1 MASRVFIPDTEHSE
15 VLIVA
20 AIRFV
25 LAISGLAIT
34 YIDPPQ
40 QRDLL
45 NHIYTVLWLY
55 CIYGAAVYLLAV
67 RDNELLETVLPWA
80 HWIDVGWYSV
90 LVALSHGTSSIFF
103 FGFFFA
109 LIVASFRWGFVAG
122 LRVALISALLF
133 TITGVWSFYTE
144 PDFELNR
151 FMLRPT
157 YLLVLGYMIAYWGE
171 LELTFKRR
179 IALLKEVSTF
189 SNPRFGIDRTIGW
202 LMERLRGFFGA
213 DDCLIVT
220 MATESP
226 EHRLYRTD
234 SHDPE
239 LAARAQ
245 TIPADLA
252 EQLLVL
258 PREQA
263 LVYNGRPHFWQ
274 RLTPNTMNRETAQFL
289 AENQDLIERLAARLD
304 AKAFVSVPV
313 RYRNDIYARLFVM
326 KRQRGS
332 FRYSDA
338 DFLLQVAEQVTPVI
352 DNIRLVDR
360 LASDAAEDE
369 RKKIARDLHDS
380 VIQPYIGLQM
390 GIAAVRQKA
399 VSGQANIV
407 QELDK
412 LIELTGDGIADLR
425 GYVHGLRGSGGRES
439 NLVPS
444 VKRFAAKFANA
455 TGINVNIEA
464 KPDMHFN
471 DRLAAEVFQMVAE
484 GLSNIRRHTRATNAN
499 IVLRRH
505 RDHLI
510 LRIENDTE
518 AGVAA
523 VSFKPR
529 SLTER
534 ATALG
539 GRARVEQ
546 NDGTC
551 SAVVIEIPL

>member
-15 VLIVA
+15 ILIIA
-20 AIRFV
+20 GIRFV
-25 LAISGLAIT
+25 LAFSALLIT
-34 YIDPPQ
+34 LIDPPQ
-40 QRDLL
+40 QRELL
-45 NHIYTVLWLY
+45 DQIYTLLGLY
-55 CIYGAAVYLLAV
+55 CIYGATVYTLAV
-67 RDNELLETVLPWA
+67 RDSELLETVLPWA
-80 HWIDVGWYSV
+80 HWIDVGWYSI

-109 LIVASFRWGFVAG
+109 LLVASFRWGFIAG
-122 LRVALISALLF
+122 LRVALVSALLF
-133 TITGVWSFYTE
+133 VIAGVWSFYTD
-144 PDFELNR
+144 PTFELNR
-151 FMLRPT
+151 FLLRPM
-157 YLLVLGYMIAYWGE
+157 YLVVLGYMISYWGE

-202 LMERLRGFFGA
+202 LMERLRSFFGA

-234 SHDPE
+234 PHDPE
-239 LAARAQ
+239 LAAHPQ

-258 PREQA
+258 PREQV
-263 LVYNGRPHFWQ
+263 LVYNGKPRLWQ

-289 AENQDLIERLAARLD
+289 AENQDLIERLASRLD
-304 AKAFVSVPV
+304 AKAFVTVPV
-313 RYRNDIYARLFVM
+313 RYRNDITARLFVV
-326 KRQRGS
+326 KRERGS
-332 FRYSDA
+332 FRHSDA
-338 DFLLQVAEQVTPVI
+338 DFLVQVAEQVTPVI

-369 RKKIARDLHDS
+369 RQKIARDLHDS

-399 VSGQANIV
+399 AAGQINIV

-444 VKRFAAKFANA
+444 VKRFAAKFASA
-455 TGINVNIEA
+455 TGINVSIEA

-484 GLSNIRRHTRATNAN
+484 GLSNIRRHTRATSAN

-510 LRIENDTE
+510 LRIENDTHGAE
-518 AGVAA
+518 AIT
-523 VSFKPR
+523 FKPR

-546 NDGTC
+546 HDGAS

>member
-15 VLIVA
+15 ILIIA
-20 AIRFV
+20 GIRFV
-25 LAISGLAIT
+25 LAFSALLIT
-34 YIDPPQ
+34 LIDPPQ
-40 QRDLL
+40 QRELL
-45 NHIYTVLWLY
+45 NQIYTVLGLY
-55 CIYGAAVYLLAV
+55 CSYGVTVYMLAI
-67 RDNELLETVLPWA
+67 RDSELLETVLPWA

-90 LVALSHGTSSIFF
+90 LVTLSHGTSSIFF

-109 LIVASFRWGFVAG
+109 LLVASFRWGFIAG
-122 LRVALISALLF
+122 LRVALVSALLF
-133 TITGVWSFYTE
+133 VIAGLWSAYSDPT
-144 PDFELNR
+144 FELNR

-157 YLLVLGYMIAYWGE
+157 YLVVLGYMISYWGE

-179 IALLKEVSTF
+179 IGLLKEVSTF

-202 LMERLRGFFGA
+202 LMERLRSFFGA
-213 DDCLIVT
+213 NDCLIVT

-234 SHDPE
+234 PHDPE
-239 LAARAQ
+239 LAAHAQ

-258 PREQA
+258 PREQV
-263 LVYNGRPHFWQ
+263 LVYNGKPRFWQ

-289 AENQDLIERLAARLD
+289 AENQDLIERLASRLD
-304 AKAFVSVPV
+304 AKAFVTVPV
-313 RYRNDIYARLFVM
+313 RYRNDIYARLFIV
-326 KRQRGS
+326 KRERGS
-332 FRYSDA
+332 FRHSDA

-369 RKKIARDLHDS
+369 RQKIARDLHDS

-399 VSGQANIV
+399 TSGQINIV

-439 NLVPS
+439 HLVPS

-455 TGINVNIEA
+455 TGINVSIEA

-484 GLSNIRRHTRATNAN
+484 GLSNIRRHTRATSAN

-510 LRIENDTE
+510 LRIENDTAGTE
-518 AGVAA
+518 AIT
-523 VSFKPR
+523 FKPR

>member
-15 VLIVA
+15 ILIVA
-20 AIRFV
+20 GIRFV
-25 LAISGLAIT
+25 LAFSGLLIT
-34 YIDPPQ
+34 LIDPPQ

-45 NHIYTVLWLY
+45 NHIYTVLGLY
-55 CIYGAAVYLLAV
+55 CIYGAAVYALAV
-67 RDNELLETVLPWA
+67 RDSELLETVLPWA
-80 HWIDVGWYSV
+80 HWIDVGWYSI
-90 LVALSHGTSSIFF
+90 LIALSHGTSSIFF

-109 LIVASFRWGFVAG
+109 LLVASFRWGFIAG
-122 LRVALISALLF
+122 LRVAIISALLF
-133 TITGVWSFYTE
+133 TIAGLWSFYTE
-144 PDFELNR
+144 PNFELNR

-157 YLLVLGYMIAYWGE
+157 YLVVLGYMISYWGE

-202 LMERLRGFFGA
+202 LMERLRSFFGA

-234 SHDPE
+234 PHDPE
-239 LAARAQ
+239 LAAHAQ
-245 TIPADLA
+245 VIPADLA

-289 AENQDLIERLAARLD
+289 AENQELIERLASRLD
-304 AKAFVSVPV
+304 AKAFVTVPV
-313 RYRNDIYARLFVM
+313 RYRNNITARLFVV
-326 KRQRGS
+326 KRERGS
-332 FRYSDA
+332 FRHSDA
-338 DFLLQVAEQVTPVI
+338 DFLMQVAEQVTPVI

-369 RKKIARDLHDS
+369 RQKIARDLHDS

-390 GIAAVRQKA
+390 GIAAVRRKA
-399 VSGQANIV
+399 ASGQVNIV

-444 VKRFAAKFANA
+444 VKRFAAKFASA
-455 TGINVNIEA
+455 TGINVSIEA
-464 KPDMHFN
+464 RPDMHFN

-484 GLSNIRRHTRATNAN
+484 GLSNIRRHTRATTAN

-505 RDHLI
+505 SDHLI
-510 LRIENDTE
+510 LRIENDTDGAE
-518 AGVAA
+518 T

-529 SLTER
+529 SLSER

>member
-1 MASRVFIPDTEHSE
+1 MVPKVCIPDTEHSE
-15 VLIVA
+15 ILITA

-25 LAISGLAIT
+25 LAFSGLLIT

-45 NHIYTVLWLY
+45 SHIYSVLGLY
-55 CIYGAAVYLLAV
+55 AFYSAGVYMLAV
-67 RDNELLETVLPWA
+67 KESHLLESLLPWA
-80 HWIDVGWYSV
+80 HWIDVGWYSI
-90 LVALSHGTSSIFF
+90 LIALSHGTSSIFF

-109 LIVASFRWGFVAG
+109 LLVASFRWGFIAG
-122 LRVALISALLF
+122 LRVALVSALLF
-133 TITGVWSFYTE
+133 TIVGLFSAYTE
-144 PDFELNR
+144 PNFELNR

-157 YLLVLGYMIAYWGE
+157 YLVVLGYMISYWGE
-171 LELTFKRR
+171 LEITFKHR

-202 LMERLRGFFGA
+202 LMERLRSFFDA
-213 DDCLIVT
+213 DDCLIIT
-220 MATESP
+220 LALESS

-234 SHDPE
+234 LHDPE
-239 LAARAQ
+239 SAARAQ
-245 TIPADLA
+245 AIPSDLA
-252 EQLLVL
+252 QQLLVL

-263 LVYNGRPHFWQ
+263 LVYNGKHRLWQ
-274 RLTPNTMNRETAQFL
+274 RLRPDAHNRETAQYL
-289 AENQDLIERLAARLD
+289 ADNQELIERLASQLD
-304 AKAFVSVPV
+304 AAAFVTVPV
-313 RYRNDIYARLFVM
+313 RYRNDIYARLFIL
-326 KRQRGS
+326 KRQGGS
-332 FRYSDA
+332 FRHSDA
-338 DFLLQVAEQVTPVI
+338 DFLVQVAEQVMPVI

-360 LASDAAEDE
+360 LASDAADE
-369 RKKIARDLHDS
+369 ERQKIARDLHDS

-399 VSGQANIV
+399 LTGQANIAY
-407 QELDK
+407 ELDK
-412 LIELTGDGIADLR
+412 LIELTGEGITDLR

-444 VKRFAAKFANA
+444 VKRFAAKFASA
-455 TGINVNIEA
+455 TGISVSIEA

-484 GLSNIRRHTRATNAN
+484 GLSNIRRHTRATSAN
-499 IVLRRH
+499 IVLTRH

-510 LRIENDTE
+510 LRIENDNQDGAE
-518 AGVAA
+518 AD
-523 VSFKPR
+523 SFKPR

>member
-1 MASRVFIPDTEHSE
+1 MGPTFIPDTEHSE
-15 VLIVA
+15 ILIIA

-25 LAISGLAIT
+25 LAFSGLLIT

-45 NHIYTVLWLY
+45 SYIYIVLWLY
-55 CIYGAAVYLLAV
+55 TLYSAGVYLLV
-67 RDNELLETVLPWA
+67 VKTSPLLGALLPWT
-80 HWIDVGWYSV
+80 HWIDVGWSST
-90 LVALSHGTSSIFF
+90 LVALTHGTSSIFF

-109 LIVASFRWGFVAG
+109 LLVASFRWGFVSG
-122 LRVALISALLF
+122 LRVALTSAVLF
-133 TITGVWSFYTE
+133 TIVGVFSFYTA
-144 PDFELNR
+144 PNFELNR
-151 FMLRPT
+151 FMIRPT
-157 YLLVLGYMIAYWGE
+157 YLLVLGYMISYWGE

-189 SNPRFGIDRTIGW
+189 SNPRFGINRTIGW
-202 LMERLRGFFGA
+202 LMERLRSFLAA

-220 MATESP
+220 LGLEGAG
-226 EHRLYRTD
+226 HQLFRTD
-234 SHDPE
+234 PHDSE
-239 LAARAQ
+239 AGARAQ
-245 TIPADLA
+245 PIPADLA

-258 PREQA
+258 PRAKA
-263 LVYNGRPHFWQ
+263 LVYNGKLRFWQ
-274 RLTPNTMNRETAQFL
+274 RLIPDTSSRESTQYL
-289 AENQDLIERLAARLD
+289 AENQAMIERLAVQLD
-304 AKAFVSVPV
+304 AHAFVSIPI
-313 RYRNDIYARLFVM
+313 RYRNEIYARLFVL
-326 KRQRGS
+326 KRQRGT
-332 FRYSDA
+332 FRQSDA

-360 LASDAAEDE
+360 LASDAAEEE
-369 RKKIARDLHDS
+369 RQKIARDLHDS

-399 VSGQANIV
+399 NNGQTNIAH
-407 QELDK
+407 ELDK
-412 LIELTGDGIADLR
+412 LIDLTGEGIADLR

-444 VKRFAAKFANA
+444 VKRFAAKFASA
-455 TGINVNIEA
+455 TGIDVKIQA

-484 GLSNIRRHTRATNAN
+484 GLSNIRRHTRATTAN
-499 IVLRRH
+499 VVLTRH
-505 RDHLI
+505 SDHLI
-510 LRIENDTE
+510 LRIENDSQDGP
-518 AGVAA
+518 A
-523 VSFKPR
+523 SFKPR

>member
-1 MASRVFIPDTEHSE
+1 MGPTFIPDTEHSE
-15 VLIVA
+15 ILIIA

-25 LAISGLAIT
+25 LAFSGLLIT

-45 NHIYTVLWLY
+45 SYIYIVLWLY
-55 CIYGAAVYLLAV
+55 TLYSAGVYLLV
-67 RDNELLETVLPWA
+67 VKTSPLLGTLLPWT
-80 HWIDVGWYSV
+80 HWIDVGWSST
-90 LVALSHGTSSIFF
+90 LVALTHGTSSIFF

-109 LIVASFRWGFVAG
+109 LLVASFRWGFVSG
-122 LRVALISALLF
+122 LRVALTSAVLF
-133 TITGVWSFYTE
+133 TIVGVYSFYTE
-144 PDFELNR
+144 PNFELNR
-151 FMLRPT
+151 FMIRPT
-157 YLLVLGYMIAYWGE
+157 YLVVLGYMISYWGE

-189 SNPRFGIDRTIGW
+189 SNPRFGINRTIGW
-202 LMERLRGFFGA
+202 LMERLRSFLAA

-220 MATESP
+220 QGLEGAG
-226 EHRLYRTD
+226 HQLFRTD
-234 SHDPE
+234 PHDPE
-239 LAARAQ
+239 AGARAQ
-245 TIPADLA
+245 PIPADLA

-258 PREQA
+258 PRSKA
-263 LVYNGRPHFWQ
+263 LVYNGKLRFWQ
-274 RLTPNTMNRETAQFL
+274 RLIPDTSSRESTQYL
-289 AENQDLIERLAARLD
+289 AENQAMIERIAAQLD
-304 AKAFVSVPV
+304 AHAFVSIPI
-313 RYRNDIYARLFVM
+313 RYRNEIYARLFVL
-326 KRQRGS
+326 KRQRGT
-332 FRYSDA
+332 FRQSDA

-369 RKKIARDLHDS
+369 RQKIARDLHDS

-399 VSGQANIV
+399 NNGQTNIA

-412 LIELTGDGIADLR
+412 LIELTGEGIADLR

-444 VKRFAAKFANA
+444 VKRFAAKFASA
-455 TGINVNIEA
+455 TGIDVKIQA

-484 GLSNIRRHTRATNAN
+484 GLSNIRRHTRATTAN
-499 IVLRRH
+499 IMLTRH
-505 RDHLI
+505 SDHLI
-510 LRIENDTE
+510 LRIENDSQDGP
-518 AGVAA
+518 A
-523 VSFKPR
+523 SFKPR